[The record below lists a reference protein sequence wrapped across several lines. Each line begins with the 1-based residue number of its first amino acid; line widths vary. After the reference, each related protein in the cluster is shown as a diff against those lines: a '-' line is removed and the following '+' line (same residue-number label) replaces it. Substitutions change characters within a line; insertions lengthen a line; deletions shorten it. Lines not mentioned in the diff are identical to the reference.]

1 MDDAP
6 HSPPPADPDSPRRRM
21 SRRLALGVSGLLGL
35 AAVAAPAALLLDPL
49 RRRAAPSAAARWT
62 GLGTLDRFPIDGPP
76 QAVILSEDQ
85 TDAWLSRPNV
95 PVGHVLVRRT
105 AADAFT
111 VHSGVCPHLGCS
123 VAFDA
128 AGSRFRCPCHR
139 SSFALSGD
147 LTPNPDGAP
156 NPSPRGL
163 DPLEWRV
170 RDGRLEVRW
179 VRFQTGTPD
188 RVPAA

>member
-6 HSPPPADPDSPRRRM
+6 HPPVDEASTRRRM

-35 AAVAAPAALLLDPL
+35 AAVTAPAALLLDPL
-49 RRRAAPSAAARWT
+49 RRRSAPADTAGRWT
-62 GLGTLDRFPIDGPP
+62 AIGTLDRFPTGGPP
-76 QAVILSEDQ
+76 QAVIMAEDQ

-95 PVGHVLVRRT
+95 PIGHVLVRRT
-105 AADAFT
+105 APDAFT

-128 AGSRFRCPCHR
+128 PGSRFRCPCHR

-179 VRFQTGTPD
+179 VRYQTGTPD
-188 RVPAA
+188 RVPVA

>member
-1 MDDAP
+1 
-6 HSPPPADPDSPRRRM
+6 
-21 SRRLALGVSGLLGL
+21 
-35 AAVAAPAALLLDPL
+35 VA
-49 RRRAAPSAAARWT
+49 
-62 GLGTLDRFPIDGPP
+62 PP

-85 TDAWLSRPNV
+85 TDAWLSRRGV

-105 AADAFT
+105 AADAFA

-128 AGSRFRCPCHR
+128 SGDRFRCPCHR
-139 SSFALSGD
+139 SSFALSGE

-163 DPLEWRV
+163 DPLEWRI
-170 RDGRLEVRW
+170 RDNHLEVRW
-179 VRFQTGTPD
+179 VRFATGTPD
-188 RVPAA
+188 RVPVS